1 MGGGVIVSILWEQ
14 LEPLPIKENI
24 VIFVTTKDGDIANKE
39 AVVQMKMT
47 AFNFM
52 SSDQVVKVKCTVT
65 NSIGETA
72 YDVYEFYIN
81 ESP

>member
-52 SSDQVVKVKCTVT
+52 SSD
-65 NSIGETA
+65 
-72 YDVYEFYIN
+72 
-81 ESP
+81 